1 MSQAADD
8 LSDRIRERLAPIP
21 GVAEQK
27 MFGGRAFMLDGNM
40 VCGIMKDGGLLARV
54 GKNGYEAALALPGC
68 QPMTMG
74 TKTMSGFVNVDA
86 EVLDTDDGLAQWVD
100 RCLAFAASLPPK

>member
-21 GVAEQK
+21 GITEQK

-40 VCGIMKDGGLLARV
+40 VCGIMKNGALLARV
-54 GKNGYEAALALPGC
+54 GKDGYDAALALPGC
-68 QPMTMG
+68 RPMTMG
-74 TKTMSGFVNVDA
+74 AKTMSGFVEVDG
-86 EVLDTDDGLAQWVD
+86 EVLEPDSGLAQWVD
-100 RCLAFAASLPPK
+100 RCLAFAATLPPK